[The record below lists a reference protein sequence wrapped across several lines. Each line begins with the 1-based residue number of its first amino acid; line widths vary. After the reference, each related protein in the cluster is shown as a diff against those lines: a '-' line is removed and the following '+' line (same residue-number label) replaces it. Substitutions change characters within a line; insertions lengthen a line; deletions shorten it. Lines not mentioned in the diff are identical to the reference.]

1 MRCLFG
7 AKCWRLSWGPSAD
20 KPAVAILIVRHA
32 LLELSAVVAAVHLRS
47 VDVEVLADTGA
58 AIVANVVNDCIF
70 VLIARALG
78 APAAGNAAGN
88 IQLVQEKTELL
99 ASKKSLALFSES
111 AKMERHLLRCRQRRP

>member
-1 MRCLFG
+1 MVALRG
-7 AKCWRLSWGPSAD
+7 SSAD
-20 KPAVAILIVRHA
+20 KPAVAFLIGPHA
-32 LLELSAVVAAVHLRS
+32 LLELPAIVAAVHSGS

-78 APAAGNAAGN
+78 APAAENAAGN

-99 ASKKSLALFSES
+99 ASKKSLALFSE
-111 AKMERHLLRCRQRRP
+111 

>member
-7 AKCWRLSWGPSAD
+7 ANCWRLSCGPSAD

-47 VDVEVLADTGA
+47 IDVEVLADTGA

-78 APAAGNAAGN
+78 APAAENAAGE
-88 IQLVQEKTELL
+88 IQLVNEKTELL
-99 ASKKSLALFSES
+99 ASKKSLALISES

>member
-7 AKCWRLSWGPSAD
+7 ANCWRLSWGHSAD

-78 APAAGNAAGN
+78 APAAENATGN

-99 ASKKSLALFSES
+99 ASKKLLALLSES